1 MPEKELWVAQ
11 EQTLPKE
18 KWIPDISDREKWD
31 ILKKLPI
38 SELLIREEIIR
49 NELADSQI
57 KDRQRFI
64 DLGGNIQQK
73 NSISDW
79 TVQLN
84 IEIQMI
90 EAIIN
95 ERSRTIEDAARD
107 TSVSYTPEDVLKL
120 YKLLADG
127 STTNDPRAAYDSL
140 KWHVDIAKWG
150 IQRRWSLDELV
161 EKLKIPK
168 DNQKY
173 RKIIAEAFIW
183 EQLYST
189 KSSAVVANT
198 EFDALKRGIEELSPT
213 EKKTFEQIYQRLSQ
227 EDQILLGE
235 DNLMKV
241 LGSWDNYEQTREN
254 VRKEFWIDISEDE
267 YSILIGSAKRINT
280 DANTATARAQEN
292 QAIQVAAL
300 EKWNLVEA
308 LQQETKYQRETS
320 QIQYYRDLRSGISKA
335 EWNQINSTIP
345 TSKNNIN
352 VNETDFTENLTY
364 FMNDERTNSIYPKLS
379 DGTTIP
385 IIKAWDDVY
394 IVQGCQVPADEV
406 EWLVK
411 LNQTL
416 AENGLRFFST
426 TSPLTKILSRI
437 EQTLRIKGVQNI
449 PQFWDFKNIG
459 TYQDNIVDILYALI
473 DPEPKTPSPNVNE
486 RINLTSKR
494 LKTWIPLIAHGR
506 QSWIVKEDS
515 SINLDKITE
524 KLTVMVQSG
533 YPFMFWGKSEKYSER
548 LLPRR
553 F

>member
-1 MPEKELWVAQ
+1 MSEKEPLVAQ
-11 EQTLPKE
+11 GEKKEQE
-18 KWIPDISDREKWD
+18 WIPHVSGAEKQA
-31 ILKKLPI
+31 LLEKLPI

-49 NELADSQI
+49 NELADSKE
-57 KDRQRFI
+57 KDQQRFI
-64 DLGGNIQQK
+64 GISGNIQQK
-73 NSISDW
+73 NSISEW
-79 TVQLN
+79 TVQLD

-120 YKLLADG
+120 YKLLADD
-127 STTNDPRAAYDSL
+127 STVTDHQLAYDSL
-140 KWHVDIAKWG
+140 KWHVDIAKSG
-150 IQRRWSLDELV
+150 MQRWWSLDEIL
-161 EKLKIPK
+161 EKLNIPK

-183 EQLYST
+183 EQLDST

-198 EFDALKRGIEELSPT
+198 TFDTFKRGIEELSPT
-213 EKKTFEQIYQRLSQ
+213 EKTTFINIYQKLS
-227 EDQILLGE
+227 EPDQFIVGE
-235 DNLMKV
+235 DDLMKV
-241 LGSWDNYEQTREN
+241 LGSWDNYEQTKEN

-267 YSILIGSAKRINT
+267 YGILVGSAKRINT
-280 DANTATARAQEN
+280 DANAATARAQEN
-292 QAIQVAAL
+292 QDIQVAAL

-320 QIQYYRDLRSGISKA
+320 QIAYYRDLRSGISKA

-352 VNETDFTENLTY
+352 VNKTDFTENLTY

-416 AENGLRFFST
+416 AEKGLRFFST
-426 TSPLTKILSRI
+426 TSPLTKILSTI

-449 PQFWDFKNIG
+449 PQFWNFKNIA

-473 DPEPKTPSPNVNE
+473 DPDPKTPTPNVNE

-515 SINLDKITE
+515 SIDLDKITE
-524 KLTVMVQSG
+524 KLTAMVQSG
-533 YPFMFWGKSEKYSER
+533 YPFMFWGKSEKHSENT
-548 LLPRR
+548 P
-553 F
+553 